1 MSEEL
6 YRQYRDQCQLIE
18 EHNYRYYVQAA
29 PTISDPAF
37 DALMQQLQFFE
48 RDHPEIAAPDSPTQR
63 VGGQLLEGFA
73 AKPHIVPMLSLDNI
87 FSFGD
92 LEKRLD
98 QLTYEPESPRYSLWT
113 VEPKVDGMSMD
124 LMYENGVLV
133 QALTRGNG
141 QVGDDVTANAR
152 TIKSIPL
159 NLNNKLRAHGS
170 KEIIPSIMHIRGE
183 VFMTFEDFKVVNA
196 ARQAAGGETLA
207 NPRNAAAGAM
217 KQLDTKEC
225 ARRRLSFLPYHLAW
239 ADNWLHAPDNQVGL
253 IGWFHSMGFNTFKEV
268 MGFRDKAALI
278 DYVAKFEALKA
289 QLPFPVDG
297 AVVKVNVFK
306 ERDAFGEGSK
316 SVKWAYAYKYAA
328 EQAETKLRD
337 ITVQVGRSG
346 TLTPVA
352 ELEPV
357 ELGGTT
363 VKRAS
368 LHNRDQVTKLG
379 LRLGDIVTVLKAG
392 EIIPQVVSVKI
403 RNTNSPLWQ
412 FPTVCPECGTEV
424 QQADLKRAEGPGV
437 ATLCPNTKDCPAQVR
452 GRLEHWCSKECMDI
466 QDVGETVIATLV
478 KHGVTQIT
486 DLYRSGVEID
496 WIKQIPGMAGQRG
509 MNTVQAIID
518 SRTRGLEH
526 VLAGLGI
533 DNIGAGTSRKIAK
546 VVKELEDIPSMAAV
560 GKLAFLGGIKV
571 QSLQEWFGEANN
583 EKLLTHL
590 KELGVSLT
598 SKTYNPELSNGILA
612 GKTFVFTG
620 TLSTLERS
628 QAEAMVERNGGRAT
642 GSVSKK
648 TNYVVVGTEPGS
660 KLDKARTLGVTILDE
675 DQFLQL
681 VETGE
686 LAQTVTAT

>member
-6 YRQYRDQCQLIE
+6 YHQYRDLCAQIE
-18 EHNYRYYVQAA
+18 AHNYRYYVQAA
-29 PTISDPAF
+29 PTISDPVF
-37 DALMQQLQFFE
+37 DTLMEQLQLFE
-48 RDHPEIAAPDSPTQR
+48 REHPELAAPDSPTQR
-63 VGGQLLEGFA
+63 VGGQLLEGFVT
-73 AKPHIVPMLSLDNI
+73 KPHIVPMLSLDNI
-87 FSFGD
+87 FSMED
-92 LEKRLD
+92 LAKRLD
-98 QLTYEPESPRYSLWT
+98 QMNYPAPGNMNLWT

-124 LMYENGVLV
+124 LMYEKGVLV

-141 QVGDDVTANAR
+141 EVGDDVTANAK
-152 TIKSIPL
+152 TVKSIPL
-159 NLNNKLRAHGS
+159 NLNNKLQAHGS
-170 KEIIPSIMHIRGE
+170 KEMIPGLMHIRGE
-183 VFMTFEDFKVVNA
+183 VFMTFEDFKIVNA
-196 ARQAAGGETLA
+196 VRQAAGEDTLA

-239 ADNWLHAPDNQVGL
+239 ADDWMCAPKMQIDLFQ
-253 IGWFHSMGFNTFKEV
+253 WFYRMGFDTFKEIRA
-268 MGFRDKAALI
+268 FREADGLL
-278 DYVAKFEALKA
+278 DYIAQFEALKA
-289 QLPFPVDG
+289 RLPFPVDG
-297 AVVKVNVFK
+297 AVIKVNDI
-306 ERDAFGEGSK
+306 RARANFGEGTK

-337 ITVQVGRSG
+337 ITIQVGRAG

-379 LRLGDIVTVLKAG
+379 LRLGDIVSVLKAG

-403 RNTNSPLWQ
+403 RNTNAPLWQ
-412 FPTVCPECGTEV
+412 FPTHCPECETEV
-424 QQADLKRAEGPGV
+424 KQVDLQRSEGQGV
-437 ATLCPNTKDCPAQVR
+437 ATVCPNADGCPAQIR
-452 GRLEHWCSKECMDI
+452 GRLEHWCSKDCMDI
-466 QDVGETVIATLV
+466 QDVGESIIDALV
-478 KHGVTQIT
+478 TWGASSVV
-486 DLYRSGVEID
+486 DLYEISASEMAC
-496 WIKQIPGMAGQRG
+496 IPGLTGKKGA
-509 MNTVQAIID
+509 NTLAAINGSKD
-518 SRTRGLEH
+518 NGLEH

-533 DNIGAGTSRKIAK
+533 PNIGAGTSRKIAK
-546 VVKELEDIPSMAAV
+546 MVKELEDIPSMAAV
-560 GKLAFLGGIKV
+560 GKLAFLGGVKV
-571 QSLQEWFGEANN
+571 QSLQEWFGDAKNDA
-583 EKLLTHL
+583 LLTRL

-628 QAEAMVERNGGRAT
+628 QAESMVERNGGRAT

-648 TNYVVVGTEPGS
+648 TNYLVAGTEPGS

-686 LAQTVTAT
+686 VPSPVTVA